1 MVNLIFLPHS
11 FTGHKFDDCYR
22 WSFKPITN
30 STATTWLKDGTD
42 WTFFNNLIYDDCG
55 MCHIELIST
64 KPIIKSKL
72 LLNVELSKTKLQLEQ
87 CDWMLY
93 CSLKSVLHHWSLRNS
108 KISLNQITEKF
119 DLISFIVNC
128 MNSTEMKPIDLLKE
142 SDLRLLKC
150 NKTVSLRF
158 S

>member
-1 MVNLIFLPHS
+1 MQKTPFRISLKKKKKKELVNLIFLPHS

-72 LLNVELSKTKLQLEQ
+72 LLNVELSKTKLQLTTFNAIECCIVHSNQ
-87 CDWMLY
+87 FY
-93 CSLKSVLHHWSLRNS
+93 IIEVYVTAKSVWTKSQRNLIWSHS
-108 KISLNQITEKF
+108 
-119 DLISFIVNC
+119 
-128 MNSTEMKPIDLLKE
+128 
-142 SDLRLLKC
+142 
-150 NKTVSLRF
+150 
-158 S
+158 